1 MLDPSVGWGLIALA
15 IILFVVEIMLPGQTF
30 LMVPGTF
37 FATLG
42 VIALAT
48 GSESFTFSWGLIIAL
63 AMTIISAVLTF
74 TIYKK
79 LGKIQK
85 PQTTVAE
92 SLIGRKGKVTKR
104 IVPDEISGKVRI
116 GSEVWSAKSDE
127 PIEEGRYVEVVDS
140 KGVHVVVVEVESP
153 HHHAKKVEEAEEEA
167 PGTFEPERPARKSYP

>member
-1 MLDPSVGWGLIALA
+1 MDPSVGWGLIALGVL
-15 IILFVVEIMLPGQTF
+15 LFIVEVMLPGQTF

-48 GSESFTFSWGLIIAL
+48 GSDSFTFSWGLIIAL
-63 AMTIISAVLTF
+63 ALTVASAFMTFYT
-74 TIYKK
+74 YKR
-79 LGKIQK
+79 LGKVQP

-104 IVPDEISGKVRI
+104 VIPDEISGKVRI
-116 GSEVWSAKSDE
+116 GSEIWSAKSE
-127 PIEEGRYVEVVDS
+127 QIIEEGKFVEVVDS

-153 HHHAKKVEEAEEEA
+153 HHAKKVEAEEEQE
-167 PGTFEPERPARKSYP
+167 PSTFEPERQGRKSYP